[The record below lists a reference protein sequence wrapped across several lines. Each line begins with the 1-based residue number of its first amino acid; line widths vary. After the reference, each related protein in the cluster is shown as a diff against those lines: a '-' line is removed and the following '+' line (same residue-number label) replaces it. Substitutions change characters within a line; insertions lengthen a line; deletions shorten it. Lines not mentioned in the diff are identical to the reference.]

1 MLNFCF
7 IAQCLTKS
15 LDSKTHLAPIEPV
28 CRQTFRIQTQYLPSK
43 CCLGSVQNHKQQNST
58 MKKEHVLINFCQE
71 TWAPN
76 EVIPRQITSRPP
88 TQNRGKVI
96 RVDIS

>member
-1 MLNFCF
+1 MLNLCF

-15 LDSKTHLAPIEPV
+15 LDSKTHIAP
-28 CRQTFRIQTQYLPSK
+28 
-43 CCLGSVQNHKQQNST
+43 T
-58 MKKEHVLINFCQE
+58 MNKEHVLINFCQE